1 MANKLSKLSKVNDSF
16 TINRYDNGFMVEITG
31 RDDEGDW
38 KTSKVLCN
46 SEDELLDIIREYNTM
61 ELDN

>member
-1 MANKLSKLSKVNDSF
+1 MKLDKLEKVNDSF
-16 TINRYDNGFMVEITG
+16 TINRYDNGFMVEVSG
-31 RDDEGDW
+31 KDSDSEW

-46 SEDELLDIIREYNTM
+46 DLEDLLVLVTEYTNL